1 MSRVSTYLNF
11 NGTTEEAFGWY
22 SAVFGTKVGPIMRMG
37 DMAAGDG
44 GPQLT
49 DAEKKLVGHV
59 ELPILA
65 GHVLMGT
72 DILES
77 MGHELKIGNNVTINL
92 EPDTRDETDRLYAAL
107 SDGGSDA
114 TGLQQMPWGYWGTCL
129 DRFSVRWMFNCY
141 ESAS

>member
-37 DMAAGDG
+37 DMAAGEG

-72 DILES
+72 DYPYD
-77 MGHELKIGNNVTINL
+77 MGEIDPIGFIEGSQALADSERRLVFGGNV
-92 EPDTRDETDRLYAAL
+92 P
-107 SDGGSDA
+107 
-114 TGLQQMPWGYWGTCL
+114 C
-129 DRFSVRWMFNCY
+129 
-141 ESAS
+141 SAK